1 MNMIEIKCNNCK
13 TKSVTFLRIAG
24 RADHVMVFANQI
36 YKGQSEYWFTIG
48 SYKSLKNAKRGA
60 VRAMRD
66 HGYTFDPD
74 ELEKLNFADMEKKE
88 VEAVAKQMIEERVK
102 AASNA
107 MDSMKQL
114 KEAYV
119 DLRKK
124 GFHEGANA
132 MRDMVY
138 MFLIQKPNATELD
151 VILMLA
157 EKCGIDVDSKKQK

>member
-1 MNMIEIKCNNCK
+1 
-13 TKSVTFLRIAG
+13 
-24 RADHVMVFANQI
+24 
-36 YKGQSEYWFTIG
+36 
-48 SYKSLKNAKRGA
+48 
-60 VRAMRD
+60 
-66 HGYTFDPD
+66 
-74 ELEKLNFADMEKKE
+74 MEKKE